1 MPVRVLYMGT
11 AELACP
17 PLAALHASPI
27 AEVVGVVTQPDRPS
41 GRKLK
46 PQPSPVKQ
54 CALTLGLPVIQP
66 ETLRTPEALK
76 QLAAFEADLF
86 IVTAYGQI
94 LPQTVLDLPTHGAL
108 NIHASLLP
116 RHRGA
121 APIQWA
127 ILDGDAETGI
137 TLMRMDAGLDTGDM
151 ITTAKTS
158 ITKSDT
164 AETLHDRLAE
174 MGAALLIQS
183 LPAFLGGTL
192 VTVSQDDSQ
201 STYARKITKQDG
213 RIDWTQPATNI
224 HSQWRALTPWPG
236 IYTELP
242 TEKNRLLK
250 IQATDISPAN
260 GSAGEVLSADENGV
274 LVGCG
279 KQSLNLI
286 KLQRE
291 GGRPLNAAEFLNGCP
306 LQVGQQLG

>member
-1 MPVRVLYMGT
+1 MPARVLYMGT

-66 ETLRTPEALK
+66 ETLRTPEVLK

-94 LPQTVLDLPTHGAL
+94 LPQIVLDLPTHGAL

-174 MGAALLIQS
+174 KGAALLIQS